1 MERNETPFCHRQS
14 TPDPRFPG
22 VCRSAPRQNEP
33 IMSPKTGTPAAATE
47 RNQRPSNEL
56 ADVAGRGPPTKR
68 RNPRAA
74 DPDVAGHPHRR
85 RQNRERNA
93 AAIRETELAKT
104 GAKTGAGI
112 YVGYQSSAQEVI
124 LVNVTITENVAF
136 KGPPSS
142 LPNDKAGGIY
152 VESDIRRARLS
163 FGLGRGTTS
172 ARSNWRWVK
181 CDAESRRRDPCLHL
195 TWLNTRRRGCRFG
208 RAAGGGSRLRGCRS
222 RGR

>member
-1 MERNETPFCHRQS
+1 
-14 TPDPRFPG
+14 
-22 VCRSAPRQNEP
+22 
-33 IMSPKTGTPAAATE
+33 MSPKTGTPAAATE
-47 RNQRPSNEL
+47 WNQRPCNEL
-56 ADVAGRGPPTKR
+56 ADVAGRGPPTKC
-68 RNPRAA
+68 RNPRA
-74 DPDVAGHPHRR
+74 PDANVAGHPHRR
-85 RQNRERNA
+85 RQNRETNA
-93 AAIRETELAKT
+93 AAIRGAKLAKT

-172 ARSNWRWVK
+172 VRSSWRLVK
-181 CDAESRRRDPCLHL
+181 CSRASADAVAPQI
-195 TWLNTRRRGCRFG
+195 
-208 RAAGGGSRLRGCRS
+208 
-222 RGR
+222 